1 MPSTSQPRSSRVD
14 VERHRRALLA
24 AAAEELSRNPE
35 ASMADVAQAADLT
48 RATLYRHF
56 SNRQSLLKAIQV
68 EALTRAAETLTACRL
83 NEGSALEV
91 LRRVIESLGKQ
102 GMRFRVILLR
112 APELNTRFL
121 TQRAQI
127 LAPVVEVVKRGQ
139 AEGDIRA
146 DLSAD
151 WIVTALAS
159 LLIAAVRS
167 GPPVAKSDAE
177 VSDLIFRTLAGGIST
192 REPTHPM
199 QN

>member
-56 SNRQSLLKAIQV
+56 SNRQSLLKAIQA

-83 NEGSALEV
+83 DEGSALEV
-91 LRRVIESLGKQ
+91 LRRVIESLGRQ

-112 APELNTRFL
+112 APDLNTRFL

-127 LAPVVEVVKRGQ
+127 LAPVVEVV
-139 AEGDIRA
+139 
-146 DLSAD
+146 
-151 WIVTALAS
+151 
-159 LLIAAVRS
+159 
-167 GPPVAKSDAE
+167 
-177 VSDLIFRTLAGGIST
+177 
-192 REPTHPM
+192 
-199 QN
+199 